1 MSGTGQ
7 PSGGKIR
14 AGQPFRGINSADWN
28 SFLDAAAWIKENSRS
43 SKRSTSNS
51 HKKRAGIVKVKNGS
65 GADRSRFDI
74 VGFDNAGYIFDPG
87 SASEIE
93 EFKGEVSLIGVEP
106 TCDHLGK
113 FGVLIEPIASATPG
127 NIGEVVV
134 SGLVQCRVMVCDS
147 DHEFADVLDGDSTR
161 LVSVQNPAG
170 AQIIVK
176 EGGTGERWA
185 IVRLSNRPEAG
196 ACVSTCTTETTDT
209 TSSETTET
217 TGTPTTATQT
227 TETTTTQTTTTQT
240 TTSSTCPAFSC
251 SAVCYVTLEV
261 VTDVECSDAGIV
273 VTKTTICL
281 PSSHVGG

>member
-14 AGQPFRGINSADWN
+14 AGQPFRGINAADWN
-28 SFLDAAAWIKENSRS
+28 SFLDAAAWIKQNETVNKKPTINTH
-43 SKRSTSNS
+43 KRRT
-51 HKKRAGIVKVKNGS
+51 GIVKVKNGS

-87 SASEIE
+87 DDSQLDG
-93 EFKGEVSLIGVEP
+93 FKAEVSLIGVEP

-113 FGVLIEPIASATPG
+113 FGVLVEAITSATPG
-127 NIGEVVV
+127 NIGDAVV
-134 SGLVQCRVMVCDS
+134 SGLVQCRIEVCDS

-161 LVSVQNPAG
+161 LISVQNPAG
-170 AQIIVK
+170 AQIIAK

-196 ACVSTCTTETTDT
+196 VCVSTCTTD
-209 TSSETTET
+209 TTET

-227 TETTTTQTTTTQT
+227 TATTTTRTTTTETTTTRTTTTCDQ
-240 TTSSTCPAFSC
+240 SFDC
-251 SAVCYVTLEV
+251 SAYCHVTLEV
-261 VTDVECSDAGIV
+261 VTDVECSELGIA

-281 PSSHVGG
+281 PARHVGAVGG